1 MKIIKYILGVLLIL
15 ASIGGLMEG
24 STVSALL
31 IAILGV
37 LILPPVSEWM
47 KSNFKFWTNK
57 AVRYI
62 SYIFLF
68 SLFAST
74 IKTNPKQPTRV
85 NNVSIQTDTEQSN
98 NKPQE
103 SQQQEE
109 VPTSEKNEEKIIGI
123 GQQTEVGNFIYT
135 VERTYFKKSIGDEF
149 LNQQADG
156 IYLLVTLSIKNISNE
171 SRTLDN
177 SLFKLTD
184 DNGTEYESST
194 DGSTALEF
202 SGGKS
207 IFLKQCQPNITTK
220 GTLVF
225 EVPKKGEYNLHLSGG
240 FWNGNTAVIRIN

>member
-1 MKIIKYILGVLLIL
+1 MKVIKYIIGVLLIL

-24 STVSALL
+24 STISALSL
-31 IAILGV
+31 GLLGV

-47 KSNFKFWTNK
+47 KNNFKFWTNK

-62 SYIFLF
+62 SYMILF
-68 SLFAST
+68 GLFAST
-74 IKTNPKQPTRV
+74 IETNLKQPSTV
-85 NNVSIQTDTEQSN
+85 NNVSVPTATEQSK

-103 SQQQEE
+103 PQQLEE
-109 VPTSEKNEEKIIGI
+109 VPTTEKNDEKIIGI
-123 GQQTEVGNFIYT
+123 GQPTEVGNFIYT
-135 VERTYFKKSIGDEF
+135 VEKTNFRKSIGDEF

-225 EVPKKGEYNLHLSGG
+225 EVPQKSEYNLHLSGG
-240 FWNGNTAVIRIN
+240 FWNGTTAVIRIN

>member
-1 MKIIKYILGVLLIL
+1 MKVIKYIIGVLLII
-15 ASIGGLMEG
+15 ASIGGLKQG
-24 STVSALL
+24 STMPALL
-31 IAILGV
+31 IAVLGA
-37 LILPPVSEWM
+37 LILPPVSDWM
-47 KSNFKFWTNK
+47 KSNFKFWTQK
-57 AVRYI
+57 PIRYV
-62 SYIFLF
+62 SYIIIFV
-68 SLFAST
+68 LFAST
-74 IKTNPKQPTRV
+74 IETSPQQPATV
-85 NNVSIQTDTEQSN
+85 YNVSEQNKTEQSN
-98 NKPQE
+98 SQPQE
-103 SQQQEE
+103 PQIEE
-109 VPTSEKNEEKIIGI
+109 ELPVIETTEEKIIGI
-123 GQQTEVGNFIYT
+123 GQPTEVGNFIYT
-135 VERTYFKKSIGDEF
+135 VEKTNFKKSIGDEF

-225 EVPKKGEYNLHLSGG
+225 EVPQKGEYNLHLSGG
-240 FWNGNTAVIRIN
+240 FWNGNTVVIRIN